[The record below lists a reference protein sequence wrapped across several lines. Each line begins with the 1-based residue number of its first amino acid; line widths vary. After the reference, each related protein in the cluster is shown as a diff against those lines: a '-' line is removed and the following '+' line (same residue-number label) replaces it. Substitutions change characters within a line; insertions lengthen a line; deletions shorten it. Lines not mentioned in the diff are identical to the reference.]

1 MFWAL
6 LWPIAVSSLIAL
18 FPVRA
23 SCHIRKG
30 HGRRDDVHKWQLR
43 MAMGGNSTKM
53 SLLLPEE
60 ALTTFSERPAFPES
74 TGYGG
79 CGRKLPE
86 GHLTVTKAITGS
98 GGS

>member
-1 MFWAL
+1 
-6 LWPIAVSSLIAL
+6 
-18 FPVRA
+18 
-23 SCHIRKG
+23 
-30 HGRRDDVHKWQLR
+30 
-43 MAMGGNSTKM
+43 MGGNSTKM

-60 ALTTFSERPAFPES
+60 ALTTFSERPAFLES